1 MKIHI
6 LSFLLTVF
14 ISFQI
19 NAQDSLELNSLLD
32 ELESKEIKDIPLLPE
47 NFLITQKVFW
57 GKKGF
62 MRSFNNFKLTPE
74 NRQKELKVRKSMLK
88 VHQYLGFVT
97 LGGMLAQGIIG
108 SQLYTGNMSLRNA
121 HENMGKVVNIS
132 YFSTA
137 AIPLFSPPKMFKER
151 KGLSNI
157 KVHKILA
164 VIHFSSMVATN
175 ILSHKI
181 DTNYNLKRYH
191 RAAAYTAFGSY
202 AASMI
207 VIKF

>member
-1 MKIHI
+1 
-6 LSFLLTVF
+6 
-14 ISFQI
+14 
-19 NAQDSLELNSLLD
+19 
-32 ELESKEIKDIPLLPE
+32 
-47 NFLITQKVFW
+47 
-57 GKKGF
+57 
-62 MRSFNNFKLTPE
+62 
-74 NRQKELKVRKSMLK
+74 
-88 VHQYLGFVT
+88 
-97 LGGMLAQGIIG
+97 
-108 SQLYTGNMSLRNA
+108 MSLRNA

>member
-1 MKIHI
+1 MRII
-6 LSFLLTVF
+6 IISFLF
-14 ISFQI
+14 ILFFSSQN
-19 NAQDSLELNSLLD
+19 NAQDLLN
-32 ELESKEIKDIPLLPE
+32 ELESIESSNIPLLPE
-47 NFLITQKVFW
+47 KFLVTKKILW
-57 GKKGF
+57 GKKGL
-62 MRSFNNFKLTPE
+62 MRSFNKFKLTPE
-74 NRQKELKVRKSMLK
+74 NRQHELKVRKSMLK
-88 VHQYLGFVT
+88 VHQYLGFLT

-108 SQLYTGNMSLRNA
+108 SQLYKGNMNVKNT
-121 HENMGKVVNIS
+121 HKKMGEMVSIS

-137 AIPLFSPPKMFKER
+137 AIPLFSPPKMFNEK
-151 KGLSNI
+151 KGLNNI
-157 KVHKILA
+157 KIHKILA

-175 ILSHKI
+175 ILANKI

>member
-32 ELESKEIKDIPLLPE
+32 ELESKEIKDIPLLPGK
-47 NFLITQKVFW
+47 FLITQKIFW
-57 GKKGF
+57 GKKGI
-62 MRSFNNFKLTPE
+62 MRSFNKFKLTPE
-74 NRQKELKVRKSMLK
+74 NRQHELKVRKSMLK
-88 VHQYLGFVT
+88 VHQYLGFLT

-108 SQLYTGNMSLRNA
+108 SQLYIGNMNVINT
-121 HENMGKVVNIS
+121 HKEMGEMVSIS

-137 AIPLFSPPKMFKER
+137 VIPLFSPPKMFNEK
-151 KGLSNI
+151 KGLNNI
-157 KVHKILA
+157 KIHKILA

-175 ILSHKI
+175 ILAKKI
-181 DTNYNLKRYH
+181 DTNYNL
-191 RAAAYTAFGSY
+191 
-202 AASMI
+202 
-207 VIKF
+207 